1 VKRPRPCARTATCT
15 VSTLAAGRQHAA
27 DRGMKTARDEAHWV
41 HARPGRGR
49 LSASCTPTLRTEIVR
64 ERWRASR
71 LPSLRSALRG
81 LDPHHAL
88 PVSWHL
94 SERRPVLSHG
104 LDEVEGLHHRQAT
117 RNRRHDA
124 PIMMAEA
131 FGAARHV
138 ASATSPFRVVGT
150 GLLLMSRVRY
160 RQHSRTSVP
169 PMKRSAGCTTL
180 RHSRDPH
187 LESPTITSN
196 STG

>member
-1 VKRPRPCARTATCT
+1 MKRPRPCARTATCT

-27 DRGMKTARDEAHWV
+27 DRGMRTARDEAHWV

-104 LDEVEGLHHRQAT
+104 LDEVEGLHHRQVT

-124 PIMMAEA
+124 PIMIAVG
-131 FGAARHV
+131 GASHQLHPVFVSLIGLHLLNHGGWGALARKMDGHQ
-138 ASATSPFRVVGT
+138 RVV
-150 GLLLMSRVRY
+150 
-160 RQHSRTSVP
+160 
-169 PMKRSAGCTTL
+169 
-180 RHSRDPH
+180 
-187 LESPTITSN
+187 
-196 STG
+196 